1 MLISQQP
8 TLIEY
13 ASFFGSIEIY
23 QFLNF
28 NNVLLRPRLWYYS
41 IHSKNAEIIHLL
53 EENNI
58 IPNDKSYIKCFE
70 ESIKCHHNELYSI
83 TNKVSKTF

>member
-1 MLISQQP
+1 MHL
-8 TLIEY
+8 
-13 ASFFGSIEIY
+13 FFGSIEIY

-41 IHSKNAEIIHLL
+41 IHSKNAEIIHFL
-53 EENNI
+53 EENHVTPKDNTYEECY
-58 IPNDKSYIKCFE
+58 K

-83 TNKVSKTF
+83 TNNVSKTF